1 MGKNEGAETE
11 LDESVDEGTGDEGVD
26 EGGESLDELL
36 GLGGD
41 GEEGDDEGEEGA
53 GDEGEE
59 GDEGDGEE
67 LSTAEIMA
75 KLSPEARALA
85 KRLQGDYTRKT
96 QALARE
102 RAKLAAERE
111 ALRAEADA
119 QLLELPKR
127 KAERID
133 PKTLDPLDPAQLAA
147 FIEQQV
153 QDRLDA
159 ERAPVVASARQRAA
173 QLAVEKFK
181 ADHDD
186 FADHEDTIADLLTK
200 DENLSL
206 EAAYW
211 IAVGRASRP
220 ARGAKQGASPARRA
234 AARQLGGGVPSDRE
248 IPAHIRNHPDPGVLF
263 RWLERRG

>member
-1 MGKNEGAETE
+1 MGKGEGAEG
-11 LDESVDEGTGDEGVD
+11 EGTEGEETEGVD
-26 EGGESLDELL
+26 
-36 GLGGD
+36 
-41 GEEGDDEGEEGA
+41 EGA
-53 GDEGEE
+53 GDEGAGDESLDDLIGLGDDGDEPDDGEGE
-59 GDEGDGEE
+59 GDDDEGEGEE

-75 KLSPEARALA
+75 KLTPEARALA

-96 QALARE
+96 QELARE
-102 RAKLAAERE
+102 RAKLAAERA

-119 QLLELPKR
+119 QLLEAPKR
-127 KAERID
+127 TAARID
-133 PKTLDPLDPAQLAA
+133 PKTLDPLDPVQLAA

-159 ERAPVVASARQRAA
+159 ERAPVVASAKQRAA

-220 ARGAKQGASPARRA
+220 ARAARKGASPAQRA
-234 AARQLGGGVPSDRE
+234 SARELGGGVPTDRE

-263 RWLERRG
+263 RWLEKRG